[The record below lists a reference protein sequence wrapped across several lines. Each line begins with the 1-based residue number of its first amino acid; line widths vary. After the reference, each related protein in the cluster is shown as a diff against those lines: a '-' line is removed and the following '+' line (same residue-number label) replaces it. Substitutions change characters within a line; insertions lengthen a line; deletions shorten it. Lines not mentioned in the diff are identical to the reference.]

1 MTNKKTEEKFERLSD
16 EQKNI
21 IKDMV
26 ISLGSL
32 DNEGLTGNPNVA
44 FDLIK
49 DSTRLVEIESWFK
62 AYFELENVTN

>member
-32 DNEGLTGNPNVA
+32 DLSVSKTIYAG
-44 FDLIK
+44 IK
-49 DSTRLVEIESWFK
+49 
-62 AYFELENVTN
+62 